1 MNIYYYL
8 YYKLSRVLNRKG
20 KNEWGVISALFILI
34 GFNIAVIY
42 INILPVTKYNFNK
55 GYKIGFIFIAV
66 ILFVTNSFLFLNKKR
81 CKRIMNRYKNESL
94 KSKRIGNVL
103 VILYIVLTLAS
114 IFVA

>member
-20 KNEWGVISALFILI
+20 KNEMGVFSAQSFL
-34 GFNIAVIY
+34 IY
-42 INILPVTKYNFNK
+42 INIIIIYIKIFHVTKENFNS
-55 GYKIGFIFIAV
+55 GYKTILIIIGA
-66 ILFVTNSFLFLNKKR
+66 ILFITNSFLFLNKKR